1 MSHLHLPTLAPTAHR
16 SNFIHLYLDV
26 VWYGVLNAS
35 NLTFVNVFAA
45 RQGAAPFEIGLLTAG
60 PAVVNI
66 IFALPVGHWLQKQPI
81 DAAVFWAS
89 VFTRIFYLFWI
100 PLPWLLAPHA
110 QVWVLIGLTLL
121 MSIPATALVV
131 GFNGLFAE
139 AVPPEWR
146 SQVTGI
152 RNALLAVTTM
162 IGAPLCGWIL
172 NSLPFP
178 TGYQIVFG
186 IGFLGAALSSLHLW
200 FVCPAHMSGAERR
213 ARRSLRRL
221 VRPAS
226 EALSLRSLLG
236 QGIHHLLRIE
246 VLRSSFGRV
255 LAVLFGFHLTQYLP
269 IPLFAVYFV
278 KVLHLSDQQISLGY
292 TGSYLVILLGSL
304 VLTWFTRRWGYQ
316 KVTGVGAML
325 MVLYPG
331 LMALSSGFEMFMVAS
346 SMGSFGWALVSG
358 AFLNYILER
367 APAED
372 RPAHLAWYNMTF
384 NAAILLGSLLGPLLA
399 DRVGLASA
407 IALFALGRLVT
418 GLCILRWG

>member
-1 MSHLHLPTLAPTAHR
+1 MSHLRLPRLTSAAYPA
-16 SNFIHLYLDV
+16 NFIHLYLDV

-35 NLTFVNVFAA
+35 NITFVNVFAA
-45 RQGAAPFEIGLLTAG
+45 RQGASPFEIGLLTAG

-66 IFALPVGHWLQKQPI
+66 VFALPVGHWLQKQPT
-81 DAAVFWAS
+81 DTAVFWAS

-100 PLPWLLAPHA
+100 PLPWLLAPYA
-110 QVWVLIGLTLL
+110 QVWVLIGLTLI

-146 SQVTGI
+146 SQVTGV
-152 RNALLAVTTM
+152 RNALLAITTM
-162 IGAPLCGWIL
+162 IGAPLCGYIL

-186 IGFLGAALSSLHLW
+186 IGFLGAAMSSLHLW
-200 FVCPAHMSGAERR
+200 FVCPACESGPARR
-213 ARRSLRRL
+213 AKRSLRCL
-221 VRPAS
+221 TWPAAGS
-226 EALSLRSLLG
+226 LSLHSLLH
-236 QGIHHLLRIE
+236 QGAHKLLRIE
-246 VLRSSFGRV
+246 ILRSPFGRV

-278 KVLHLSDQQISLGY
+278 NVLHLSDQQISLGY
-292 TGSYLVILLGSL
+292 TGSYLVIFLGSL

-316 KVTGVGAML
+316 KVTGIGAML

-331 LMALSSGFEMFMVAS
+331 LMALSSGFAMFMVAS
-346 SMGSFGWALVSG
+346 SIGSFGWALVSG

-372 RPAHLAWYNMTF
+372 RPAHLAWYNMAF
-384 NAAILLGSLLGPLLA
+384 NAAILLGSLLGPLIA
-399 DRVGLASA
+399 DRIGLATA
-407 IALFALGRLVT
+407 IGLFAVLRLVT